1 MFVYIIDD
9 IFGQTVVSEI
19 TRLPDGKASVVSTTD
34 TTCKFE
40 KTIEVYPRLFTKRK
54 DAEEFCVFLRSS
66 GHSNVKITVCT
77 L

>member
-34 TTCKFE
+34 TIKALNY
-40 KTIEVYPRLFTKRK
+40 EVVERLLTANERRK
-54 DAEEFCVFLRSS
+54 HGLELAWLEV
-66 GHSNVKITVCT
+66 
-77 L
+77 